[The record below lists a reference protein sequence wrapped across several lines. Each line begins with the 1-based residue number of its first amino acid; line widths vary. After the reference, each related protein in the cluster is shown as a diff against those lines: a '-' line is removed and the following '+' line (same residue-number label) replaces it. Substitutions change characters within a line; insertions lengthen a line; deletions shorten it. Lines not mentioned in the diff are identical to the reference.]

1 MKVSGLP
8 SLPVRT
14 TLCPWVRTAQSSP
27 CWPSEVRFTQRRR
40 LPLQV
45 VALDAEA
52 TVALVEPSP
61 SNGVRTP
68 AVVAAAVEVS
78 QEVVVEPLPE
88 KNFGGLRGGRYPF
101 LYDNVYGLPV
111 VRQVASYGEALEG
124 LRSGRI
130 AEVLWFQPLPADT
143 AGGSREALR
152 TAADGRCL
160 LRYASGQVK
169 QSVIPYGEPRIMQAI
184 HEYGAVA
191 GFIPLEPRHMRE
203 LVAVRKAN
211 YAGSSDAVAEVVGT
225 AALEEEP
232 LTGVTVEPPEGLRRG
247 PPVGPTTLEALLA
260 YGTREQLDD
269 TLSYNKELA
278 ASEVSALHEKRET
291 WLRDQEELDETA
303 RLERSAA
310 TAAGG
315 ASLQG
320 AAAGGGFSLAGWLDT
335 IQLTNEQQALVL
347 KYVPLLGP
355 VLGSGFILGLYL
367 LARLVK
373 GDLTDRMKMMDLEAE
388 KKKKMALKEARIAF
402 LEEEVPGMVAKGATI
417 DDIRKRCSS
426 INTRLGTKLAIADSE
441 LVSTYD
447 ACRMLLSEGVDL
459 SAVSSS
465 AATASLAQ
473 MESDER
479 KAAATGAE
487 GGGDEGMNA
496 LMDMSKLNTARI
508 RKATDPK
515 ILDVK
520 KRVRDV
526 RRKLKRESKVQLS
539 DEIIFFDD
547 VAGNKQAKIELME
560 VVDFFR
566 TPEKFRASGAR
577 APKGVLLVGPP
588 GNGKTLMARAVAGE
602 SGVAFISS
610 SAAEFIEMYMGLGAA
625 RVRDLFN
632 TARSVAPCIIFIDEL
647 DAVGRQRQGGGRSN
661 DERDNTVNQLL
672 SEMDGFEAEQ
682 QGIVVMG
689 ATNRKD
695 VLDAALT
702 RPGRFDRS
710 IEVRRPDFQGRL
722 EAVKVHLRDKP
733 VSSDIDYVTLASLM
747 GGMSG
752 AQIAGVANTAC
763 FLASREGRDEV
774 GQSDLT
780 AAIEQAKYG
789 RAYDQ
794 GRFVGAA
801 RRRRFAV
808 MEAGISL
815 AATLLP
821 AIEPVDYITIQP
833 SLRSPLG
840 RTVLKPHVGRY
851 TTGVWTYRYLR
862 EQLLVA
868 LAGRAAEELVMG
880 REELSSLNQDRL
892 QFARQIAFKI
902 MNSGMSEHPD
912 YEHIRGLGQN
922 NYDPSS
928 EPGRFT
934 MYTVT
939 LDSNQSRSEAIDMD
953 MEVEARLNGSYREVL
968 SMLQRNRAALDA
980 LIEQLLAKEKLS
992 GEEVVEVVEKLGH
1005 PKDLEHRA
1013 QWANYD
1019 LL

>member
-8 SLPVRT
+8 CLPMRTARCPWGRT
-14 TLCPWVRTAQSSP
+14 TPFSP
-27 CWPSEVRFTQRRR
+27 CWPSEARFTQQRR
-40 LPLQV
+40 LPLRV
-45 VALDAEA
+45 SATDAESA
-52 TVALVEPSP
+52 VAVMEASP
-61 SNGVRTP
+61 SNGARTP

-78 QEVVVEPLPE
+78 QEAVVEPLPE
-88 KNFGGLRGGRYPF
+88 KNFGVLRGGRYPF
-101 LYDNVYGLPV
+101 LYDNLYGLPV

-130 AEVLWFQPLPADT
+130 TEVLWFQPLPANT
-143 AGGSREALR
+143 VGGSSEALR

-184 HEYGAVA
+184 HEYGAAA
-191 GFIPLEPRHMRE
+191 GFIPLEPRHKLE
-203 LVAVRKAN
+203 LAAVRKAN
-211 YAGSSDAVAEVVGT
+211 YAGSSDPVAEVVGT
-225 AALEEEP
+225 AAMEEEP

-260 YGTREQLDD
+260 YGTREQLDE

-278 ASEVSALHEKRET
+278 ASEVSALLAKREA
-291 WLRDQEELDETA
+291 WLKEQEDIEEAA

-310 TAAGG
+310 AAAAA
-315 ASLQG
+315 ASSQRG
-320 AAAGGGFSLAGWLDT
+320 AAAGGFSLTSWLDS

-417 DDIRKRCSS
+417 DEIRSRCRS
-426 INTRLGTKLAIADSE
+426 INSRLGSKLAIADSE

-479 KAAATGAE
+479 KAAAMGAE
-487 GGGDEGMNA
+487 GGGDESMNA
-496 LMDMSKLNTARI
+496 LMDMGKLNTARI

-547 VAGNKQAKIELME
+547 VAGNKQAKVELME

-647 DAVGRQRQGGGRSN
+647 DAVGRQRQGAGRSN

-672 SEMDGFEAEQ
+672 TEMDGFEAEQ

-702 RPGRFDRS
+702 RPGRFD
-710 IEVRRPDFQGRL
+710 
-722 EAVKVHLRDKP
+722 
-733 VSSDIDYVTLASLM
+733 
-747 GGMSG
+747 
-752 AQIAGVANTAC
+752 
-763 FLASREGRDEV
+763 
-774 GQSDLT
+774 
-780 AAIEQAKYG
+780 
-789 RAYDQ
+789 
-794 GRFVGAA
+794 
-801 RRRRFAV
+801 
-808 MEAGISL
+808 
-815 AATLLP
+815 
-821 AIEPVDYITIQP
+821 
-833 SLRSPLG
+833 SPL
-840 RTVLKPHVGRY
+840 KS
-851 TTGVWTYRYLR
+851 
-862 EQLLVA
+862 
-868 LAGRAAEELVMG
+868 AGRISKAG
-880 REELSSLNQDRL
+880 W
-892 QFARQIAFKI
+892 RQ
-902 MNSGMSEHPD
+902 
-912 YEHIRGLGQN
+912 
-922 NYDPSS
+922 
-928 EPGRFT
+928 
-934 MYTVT
+934 
-939 LDSNQSRSEAIDMD
+939 
-953 MEVEARLNGSYREVL
+953 
-968 SMLQRNRAALDA
+968 
-980 LIEQLLAKEKLS
+980 
-992 GEEVVEVVEKLGH
+992 
-1005 PKDLEHRA
+1005 
-1013 QWANYD
+1013 
-1019 LL
+1019 